1 MGILDR
7 AEHVHGTHCPLEVQ
21 SKMQIGSKEYELTVG
36 ATRIA
41 DTMLARGGGV
51 QNPGVI
57 GGSQIVVLQLCLML
71 IARANLYAV

>member
-41 DTMLARGGGV
+41 DTILARGGGV
-51 QNPGVI
+51 QNPGND
-57 GGSQIVVLQLCLML
+57 GRLADCC
-71 IARANLYAV
+71 IAAMSDAYC